1 MKRTLYRIVNKT
13 LSVKEVEKMIAT
25 VRRAADRGNVRACI
39 FLLKY
44 WSQPN
49 EEDNQ
54 VEVSKKQ
61 KNKNS
66 EKDDE
71 SLEEFT
77 HTADR
82 MFIINNIK
90 RNGPRTIEQ
99 IVELFPYRPLAYIT
113 YLLRSPRFVFR
124 DNKYSVSD
132 DCAETEGTN

>member
-13 LSVKEVEKMIAT
+13 LSVKEVEKMITT
-25 VRRAADRGNVRACI
+25 VRRAADRGSVRACI

-71 SLEEFT
+71 SLEELT

-82 MFIINNIK
+82 VLIISNIK
-90 RNGPRTIEQ
+90 RSGPRTIEQ
-99 IVELFPYRPLAYIT
+99 IVELFPCRPLAYIT